1 MTGKFQSFKPGSFQI
16 DDPRPIKVAT
26 IGAGYSGIVAGI
38 RFLQRVQNIDFTIYD
53 SNAGIGGTWFVNK
66 YPGLQCD
73 IPSHSYQLTFEN
85 KTDWSGF
92 YASGSE
98 ILKNL
103 EHLVD
108 KYNLRPFIKLQHRV
122 TCARYNEAT
131 GKWHLTIKKPK
142 KLSMKTTGVG
152 ALKISNYEDWEEVRD
167 IVDVLFTAVG
177 SLSRWSWP
185 DIAGLETFSGK
196 VLHSA
201 DWDTTDHLK
210 DWKDKT
216 VGVIGVGSSA
226 IQIVAALQPKVKHLV
241 NYVRGK
247 TWISSIFVKDQ
258 LIRLGGS
265 ETSDNYQFT
274 GKDKETFKDPKFYEE
289 IRRNIESDLNM
300 AHPATL
306 LSTPI
311 AELARSEFKE
321 SMQKR
326 LAKKPWIAE
335 HLIPDF
341 GVACRRLT
349 PGPGYL
355 EVLCEDNVS
364 FVPALIK
371 RVTPT
376 GIETVDGKFQE
387 LDVIVCATGF
397 DTSFRL
403 DFDIIGKGGKT
414 LAEHHNPHPKTYLS
428 VAVDGFPNMFQALG
442 PNAGVGAGNLLL
454 IMERQVDYAVAA
466 TLKIQREHI
475 KSMDA
480 KPAAVADFE
489 EWIDSYF
496 PKTVFGT
503 KCRSWYKA
511 GKEEG
516 RVVALWP
523 GSPMHAAKAL
533 AHPRWEDF
541 DYEFLDGALNRCYW
555 FGDGNTIADVKED
568 ADRAWYLRPENI
580 DYPPVPVST
589 QSKL

>member
-1 MTGKFQSFKPGSFQI
+1 MSGKSNFRPFTPGNFQI
-16 DDPRPIKVAT
+16 DHPRPIKVAA

-38 RFLQRVQNIDFTIYD
+38 RFLQRVQNLDFTIYD
-53 SNAGIGGTWFVNK
+53 SNAGVGGTWFVNK
-66 YPGLQCD
+66 YPGLMCD
-73 IPSHSYQLTFEN
+73 IPSHSYQVTFEN

-98 ILKNL
+98 IQKNL
-103 EHLVD
+103 EELVD
-108 KYNLRPFIKLQHRV
+108 KYDLWPFIKLQHRI
-122 TCARYNEAT
+122 TCAKYNEAT
-131 GKWHLTIKKPK
+131 GKWHLTIKSPRN
-142 KLSMKTTGVG
+142 
-152 ALKISNYEDWEEVRD
+152 SNIPAGRPNYDDWEEFHDV
-167 IVDVLFTAVG
+167 VDVLFTGVG

-196 VLHSA
+196 VIHSA
-201 DWDTTDHLK
+201 DWNTNEHL
-210 DWKDKT
+210 DSWKDKK

-247 TWISSIFVKDQ
+247 TWISSIFVRDQ
-258 LIRLGGS
+258 LLKLGGS
-265 ETSDNYQFT
+265 ETSDNYKFT
-274 GKDKETFKDPKFYEE
+274 EKDLESFKDPKYYQEV
-289 IRRNIESDLNM
+289 RTDIESDLNV

-311 AELARSEFKE
+311 GEFARAEFKE
-321 SMQKR
+321 SMLKR

-355 EVLCEDNVS
+355 EALCEDNVS
-364 FVPALIK
+364 FNPTLIQ

-376 GIETVDGKFQE
+376 GIETVDGKFEE
-387 LDVIVCATGF
+387 LDIIVCATGF
-397 DTSFRL
+397 DTTFRL

-414 LAEHHNPHPKTYLS
+414 LEEHHTPHPRTYLS

-480 KPAAVADFE
+480 KPAAVDDFE
-489 EWIDSYF
+489 QWIESYF
-496 PKTVFGT
+496 PKTVFAT

-523 GSPMHAAKAL
+523 GSPMHAARAL
-533 AHPRWEDF
+533 THPRWEDF
-541 DYEFLDGALNRCYW
+541 DYEFLDGATNRCYW
-555 FGDGNTIADVKED
+555 FGDGNSVADVKED

-580 DYPPVPVST
+580 DYPPVPVKT
-589 QSKL
+589 QPKV